1 MSDLRD
7 LSAFTVPLAL
17 TAHRRAKGFQQRHGA
32 PALQKRVYINTLAVY
47 AVATYLESLGYDAD
61 LDGSDSHDPAQ
72 QVLMDV
78 ADLQVEEVGRVEC
91 RPVLP
96 GETALTVPAEVA
108 GDRLAYL
115 AVQLDES
122 LRQATLLGF
131 VDSLPAP
138 DRSALTVPLADLRPL
153 EELGRHLE
161 QCAAASVPVRLRR
174 WLQQTTETGWQTLA
188 DTLTALAAPAPQFAF
203 RSAPSE
209 PAADPQPVPAIGQT
223 KPLTLGQGAG
233 AVTVNLLVGL
243 IPQAD
248 DELEVWVQISPAGDR
263 PQLPPTL
270 QLRILDADDETVM
283 QAEARSTEAIQL
295 KFVAAT
301 GERFSVQVALG
312 DTTHTERFEA

>member
-7 LSAFTVPLAL
+7 LSAFTVLLAL
-17 TAHRRAKGFQQRHGA
+17 TAHRRAKEFQQRHGA
-32 PALQKRVYINTLAVY
+32 PARQKRVYINTLAVY
-47 AVATYLESLGYDAD
+47 AAATYLESLGYDID
-61 LDGSDSHDPAQ
+61 LDSSHSHDPAQ
-72 QVLMDV
+72 QALMDV
-78 ADLQVEEVGRVEC
+78 ADLPVLEVGRLEC

-108 GDRLAYL
+108 GDRRAYL
-115 AVQLDES
+115 AIQLDES

-131 VDSLPAP
+131 VTTLPAP
-138 DRSALTVPLADLRPL
+138 ASSALTVPLADLRPL
-153 EELGRHLE
+153 AELGRYLE
-161 QCAAASVPVRLRR
+161 QCTTASTPVRLSR

-188 DTLTALAAPAPQFAF
+188 DTLAALAAPAPQFAF

-209 PAADPQPVPAIGQT
+209 TAAEAQPVPEMGQT

-248 DELEVWVQISPAGDR
+248 DELEIWVQISPAGDR

-270 QLRILDADDETVM
+270 QLRILDAVGETVM

-295 KFVAAT
+295 KFGAAT

-312 DTTHTERFEA
+312 DAVHTERFEA